1 MQKKALL
8 KSFFI
13 FLFMGISLPAFSCNP
28 FDKELNA
35 GKAIVFIIDGAEN
48 TQSEQYADWSHY
60 LNQFSS
66 DNTKTYVF
74 HKISKDKLKG
84 IIHNADKYNT
94 PYSMI
99 FMKNGKPDYFY
110 EGPVIEPQIYRFIEL
125 TYEGK
130 PVKPEYLLQYAPDKV
145 SIKFK
150 KCD

>member
-1 MQKKALL
+1 
-8 KSFFI
+8 
-13 FLFMGISLPAFSCNP
+13 
-28 FDKELNA
+28 
-35 GKAIVFIIDGAEN
+35 
-48 TQSEQYADWSHY
+48 
-60 LNQFSS
+60 
-66 DNTKTYVF
+66 
-74 HKISKDKLKG
+74 
-84 IIHNADKYNT
+84 
-94 PYSMI
+94 MI